1 MQGTPPEFGCCRPV
15 DLIRGHSLADEVGV
29 DEPRLVSV
37 CPAIR
42 LDDSDECLEELD
54 IVGVA
59 DIVLL
64 VINGARGP
72 RCSAVLPRSRNST
85 LGQVAA
91 APLRPV
97 TRSQSRRSQSLGS
110 CSLGLGSTVPLQ
122 GHRPSS
128 CSLLSVRSGYASL
141 VVPPSISEGLPGH
154 LDRPER
160 QA

>member
-59 DIVLL
+59 DIVSL
-64 VINGARGP
+64 VINGDL
-72 RCSAVLPRSRNST
+72 V
-85 LGQVAA
+85 
-91 APLRPV
+91 
-97 TRSQSRRSQSLGS
+97 
-110 CSLGLGSTVPLQ
+110 LGLLEGPGALLSCPEVATVPSDKSQQL
-122 GHRPSS
+122 HYV
-128 CSLLSVRSGYASL
+128 L
-141 VVPPSISEGLPGH
+141 
-154 LDRPER
+154 
-160 QA
+160 